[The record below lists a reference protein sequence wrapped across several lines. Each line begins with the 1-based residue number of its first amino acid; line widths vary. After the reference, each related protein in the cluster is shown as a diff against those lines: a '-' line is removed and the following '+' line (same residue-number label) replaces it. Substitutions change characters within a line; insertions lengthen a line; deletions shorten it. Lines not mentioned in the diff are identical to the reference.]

1 MESKEIG
8 PYCGHTTNVTYDNR
22 AECKGIYV
30 RCKARHCKKVF
41 EIKIKTGNQIKE
53 VK

>member
-1 MESKEIG
+1 MEVKVIC
-8 PYCGHTTNVTYDNR
+8 PYCGHATNITYKR
-22 AECKGIYV
+22 EAECKGVYV
-30 RCKARHCKKVF
+30 RCKGRHCKKIF